1 VPAKVSAQA
10 VVYSFHKRLKDH
22 VPGLCSERDA
32 NRELAGGVVAS
43 LKAPNKPR
51 TLSMSAVVPE
61 APKAPGLLDQC

>member
-1 VPAKVSAQA
+1 MAAKVSAQA

-43 LKAPNKPR
+43 LKALNKTSEAW
-51 TLSMSAVVPE
+51 TLRWE
-61 APKAPGLLDQC
+61 R